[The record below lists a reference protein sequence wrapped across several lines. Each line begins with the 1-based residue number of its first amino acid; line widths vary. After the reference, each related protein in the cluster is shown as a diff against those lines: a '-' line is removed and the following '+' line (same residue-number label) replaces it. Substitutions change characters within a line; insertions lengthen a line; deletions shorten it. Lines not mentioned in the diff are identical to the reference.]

1 MRNRLGQVPISMAA
15 FFGYH
20 MPNYT
25 HPGVSSDRL
34 FDRVVEQAQAAEKAG
49 FDLVTVM
56 DHFYQIRGIGPETEP
71 MLEAYSTLAALATK
85 TSHVKLGTLVTGVTY
100 RNPAFLAKTVT
111 TLDVISKGRAIMGIG
126 AAWNDSEHAGYG
138 FEFPPIK
145 ERMDRL
151 DEALAIIKGM
161 FTEERPSFEG
171 THYRIERALNVPRP
185 VQPGGPKILIG
196 GTGEQRTLRLL
207 ARYGDIGHW
216 FGTGLDDLRRK
227 KEIFARH
234 CETEKR
240 DPSEVLIT
248 VGLGLILADNQ
259 KDANAVL
266 DKLPAERRAM
276 AVVKSV
282 PEAAELI
289 GEYMDAGFG
298 GFTFNNTVYS
308 TPDSIALAGE
318 LIKTV
323 KGSQVAA

>member
-1 MRNRLGQVPISMAA
+1 
-15 FFGYH
+15 

-25 HPGVSSDRL
+25 HPGVSNDRL
-34 FDRVVEQAQAAEKAG
+34 FDRVVQQAQAAENAG

-71 MLEAYSTLAALATK
+71 MLEAYSTLAALAVK
-85 TSHVKLGTLVTGVTY
+85 TSRVKLGTLVTGVTY

-138 FEFPPIK
+138 YEFPPIK

-161 FTEERPSFEG
+161 FTE
-171 THYRIERALNVPRP
+171 
-185 VQPGGPKILIG
+185 
-196 GTGEQRTLRLL
+196 QRTLRLL

-216 FGTGLDDLRRK
+216 FGAGLEDLKRK
-227 KEIFARH
+227 KEIFERH
-234 CETEKR
+234 CESEKR

-248 VGLGLILADNQ
+248 VGLGLILADNE

-298 GFTFNNTVYS
+298 GFTFNNTIYS
-308 TPDSIALAGE
+308 TPESIARAGE

-323 KGSQVAA
+323 KGSRVAAPISG